1 MADFMRLQTFA
12 KTLNGFLN
20 LEYWQMLFMLFFNRS
35 YFIFLDI
42 NYTVDNIT
50 FSLLVPKV
58 NTIILINKLMEI
70 KSSEYIF

>member
-12 KTLNGFLN
+12 KTFNGFLN

-58 NTIILINKLMEI
+58 NTIILGLKYPN
-70 KSSEYIF
+70 

>member
-58 NTIILINKLMEI
+58 NTIILGLKYPN
-70 KSSEYIF
+70 